1 MFKEVSRTVM
11 PQYDGD
17 GIMYVHD
24 RTGME
29 VFHLKNKSTELCGD
43 FIFSTPSED
52 STGCAH
58 ILEHTVLCGSERYP
72 VKDPFSQLI
81 ISSPNTFLN
90 AMTYTDKTMYPFASP
105 LKKDFDILFSVYAD
119 AVFAPL
125 LRRQSFNQEGIRYFE
140 SGFDGVVFNEMRG
153 ANSSEDSLLENAVT
167 EKLFEGTAAAYDS
180 GGDPK
185 CIPDLTYEEYLKR
198 YRKWYSPSN
207 CRLYLY
213 GDLDAQYYMSVIE
226 ERYLG
231 EENLKKWDNKKI
243 IPSPDKYT
251 IKYKT
256 PQRNSVVCPS
266 NTASSAVLSW
276 LVGPSDNPLEVLSL
290 SILVDILLGT
300 PGAPLYKAITESDLG
315 EDLHTNSGMS
325 AHSPYLTF
333 TVGFTGFN
341 KAKIDEVEPFL
352 LKSLSSIAENGLD
365 KDEVEAALRRQEFR
379 LKEIQG
385 SSYPYGLRIA
395 FSMAKFW
402 ARGVDPASC
411 MDENALLDIIKDKV
425 SKEPYFENCI
435 KRYFLDNNRRLFTTS
450 SCDPDYDKKL
460 SEFLSSKFQKTVEA
474 SDSESLAKYKKDYE
488 TFISTNDSPEALSCI
503 QRIRLSDMPDKCP
516 SYAVKKRNIGNLTV
530 TPIPMFTNSIV
541 YLQMTF
547 NTDFLTVEDLEILP
561 ILIRLLQMCGT
572 SKEDYVQIGKKTRL
586 LTGDLTVQHNCGTRS
601 DGKIVSFVSVKTK
614 ALQEYYSEA
623 VDLIKDI
630 ITDAD
635 LSDTSR
641 IKDCITDLFTM
652 TEQNYPYSANYY
664 ANLYAGSSV
673 SPVFLAN
680 DYVFGTRLW
689 LNIKKF
695 KSLDKNGL
703 KDLSVRLT
711 NLRDSIFGQK
721 DITVMTCCSED
732 VIEENINTVVK
743 SINTYPKYN
752 KVRKPYKLE
761 ILSKASSEYNVLTLS
776 SGPSFNARVVDLS
789 TEDDHALVEDMLLA
803 SILANGWLWSTVRG
817 KNGAY
822 GVESHVEMQEK
833 LYFCSSYRDPL
844 VKDTFNA
851 YRESLGQGVSKD
863 EIEFAAVS
871 ILGRELRPMTPLMYS
886 NEAFRRF
893 MYNMTDQAYE
903 TRRKQLF
910 TTTPEDLKKAADRVA
925 HLMDKDHTDV
935 TVCSRRNAGK
945 LDGNVI
951 ELPD

>member
-11 PQYDGD
+11 PQYDGE

-29 VFHLKNKSTELCGD
+29 VFHLKNKSTELCGN
-43 FIFSTPSED
+43 FIFCTPSED

-81 ISSPNTFLN
+81 ISSPYTFLN

-140 SGFDGVVFNEMRG
+140 KGFDGVVFNEMRG
-153 ANSSEDSLLENAVT
+153 ANSSEDSLLDNAVS

-185 CIPDLTYEEYLKR
+185 CIPELTYEEYLKR

-213 GDLDAQYYMSVIE
+213 GDLDAQYYMSLIE

-231 EENLKKWDNKKI
+231 EEKLKKWDNKKI
-243 IPSPDKYT
+243 IPSPDKYK
-251 IKYKT
+251 IKYEI
-256 PQRNSVVCPS
+256 PQRNSVDCPS

-276 LVGPSDNPLEVLSL
+276 LVVPADNPLEVLSL

-333 TVGFTGFN
+333 TVGFTGSD
-341 KAKIDEVEPFL
+341 KARIDEVEPFL
-352 LKSLSSIAENGLD
+352 LKSLSSIVEKGLD
-365 KDEVEAALRRQEFR
+365 KDEVEAALRRQEFKF
-379 LKEIQG
+379 KEIQG
-385 SSYPYGLRIA
+385 SSYPYGLKIGFA
-395 FSMAKFW
+395 MAKFW
-402 ARGVDPASC
+402 ARGVNPSSC
-411 MDENALLDIIKDKV
+411 MDDNALLDIIKDKV

-450 SCDPDYDKKL
+450 CSDPDYDKKL
-460 SEFLSSKFQKTVEA
+460 SEYLSSKFEKTLQA
-474 SDSESLAKYKKDYE
+474 SDSELLAKYKKDYE
-488 TFISTNDSPEALSCI
+488 TFISTEDTPEALATI

-516 SYAVKKRNIGNLTV
+516 SFGVEARNIGNVTV
-530 TPIPMFTNSIV
+530 APVPMFTNSIV
-541 YLQMTF
+541 YLQMAF
-547 NTDFLTVEDLEILP
+547 NTDFLTAEDLEILP

-586 LTGDLTVQHNCGTRS
+586 LTGDFIVQHNCGTRS
-601 DGKIVSFVSVKTK
+601 DGKTVSFVSVKTK
-614 ALQEYYSEA
+614 ALQEYFPQA
-623 VDLIKDI
+623 VELIKDI

-635 LSDTSR
+635 LSDISR
-641 IKDCITDLFTM
+641 IKDCITDLFTL
-652 TEQNYPYSANYY
+652 TQQNYPYNANYY
-664 ANLYAGSSV
+664 ANLYAASSV

-680 DYVFGTRLW
+680 DYVYGTRFW
-689 LNIKKF
+689 LNIKKY
-695 KSLDKNGL
+695 KRLDKKGL

-711 NLRDSIFGQK
+711 NLRDNIFGQK
-721 DITVMTCCSED
+721 DVTVMTCCSED
-732 VIEENINTVVK
+732 AIEENINTVVK
-743 SINTYPKYN
+743 SINTYPN
-752 KVRKPYKLE
+752 HGIVRKPYKLE
-761 ILSKASSEYNVLTLS
+761 VPNKNGLEYNVLTLS
-776 SGPSFNARVVDLS
+776 SGPSFNSRTVDLS
-789 TEDDHALVEDMLLA
+789 SEDDHSLVEDMLLA
-803 SILANGWLWSTVRG
+803 SILANGWLWSKVRG

-833 LYFCSSYRDPL
+833 LYLCSSYRDPL
-844 VKDTFNA
+844 IKDTFNA
-851 YRESLGQGVSKD
+851 YRESLSQDVSSD
-863 EIEFAAVS
+863 QIEYAAVS
-871 ILGRELRPMTPLMYS
+871 ILGRELRPLSPAMYS
-886 NEAFRRF
+886 NEVFRRY
-893 MYNMTDQAYE
+893 MYNLTDQAYAK
-903 TRRKQLF
+903 RRKQLF
-910 TTTPEDLKKAADRVA
+910 TTTPADLKKAAQRVA
-925 HLMDKDHTDV
+925 RLMDKDHSDV